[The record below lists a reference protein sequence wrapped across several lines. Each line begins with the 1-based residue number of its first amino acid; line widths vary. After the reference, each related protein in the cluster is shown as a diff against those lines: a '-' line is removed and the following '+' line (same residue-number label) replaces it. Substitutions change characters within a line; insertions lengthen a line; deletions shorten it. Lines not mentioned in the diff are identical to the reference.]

1 MTIADLSPENHK
13 KACAAL
19 SLVQR
24 TVIGA
29 RGGYSP
35 IYAAEHNALTAAIS
49 ELKLTFLGNPQ
60 ISNTLE
66 LIDIS
71 LKGGL
76 LAKQQN
82 KSGIQKI
89 VTHTEDIMQRLG
101 MRPPDWKIPAMPAQ
115 QA

>member
-1 MTIADLSPENHK
+1 MTIADLSPENHN
-13 KACAAL
+13 KACIAL

-35 IYAAEHNALTAAIS
+35 IYAAEHKALTAASS
-49 ELKLTFLGNPQ
+49 ELKVIFLGNAQ

-66 LIDIS
+66 IIDRS

-82 KSGIQKI
+82 NSGIEKALSN
-89 VTHTEDIMQRLG
+89 TEDIMQRLG
-101 MRPPDWKIPAMPAQ
+101 MGPPDWKIPAMPAQ